1 MSIERPHFLVHA
13 LHDAGSVR
21 TGLGTPDYS
30 YHFVLESFV
39 PLLERFGHVE
49 RIRDPGREVPAR
61 IETLLATGVSPVFLS
76 FTPPHATC
84 VDLPCPVVPV
94 FAWEFSTLPEQVD
107 GPGVGADWADVL
119 RRCGAAIT
127 HSSFA
132 ADVVRAALGEAF
144 PVMVLP
150 APVFDAFNSL
160 AHRRVADARAPRA
173 LDIDA
178 LLLDSRAHEFFADG
192 LAPSAAPPT
201 GSVSAAVAPR
211 WDGEPLHIE
220 FMAGRCEALLVGF
233 YECESWGVW
242 SASPRPWVVLPRAV
256 SGRLRVSLRISA
268 FGSNEERSIRLS
280 LGGVSFG
287 LRLRAAP
294 VEQIFEA
301 WLPEPVSV
309 LAFSGVIPER
319 PSELDGARTLGIALW
334 ELRIERL
341 PEVDIVAAPALAF
354 DFSLA
359 AGVGSLEL
367 EGFHAPEEWGVWS
380 REAAVRLRLPIR
392 IEQRFTV
399 QANIRGFCGNA
410 GRSLFGRVGAVSA
423 EWIPGD
429 TFSTFL
435 LDGLMEEATDTLLI
449 EGMLPELPLGTADP
463 RELGIG
469 LESLR
474 LELHAEQVPS
484 DVSAVLQLQAPLLEG
499 CVYVAVLNPGDGRK
513 NWKDILSA
521 FCITF
526 ADEPDATL
534 VVKAVHTQVQ
544 TYVKQLHSLL
554 LQLAPFRCRVI
565 VVHGYL
571 DHADYARLIGVADY
585 VVSASRGEGQCLPLM
600 EYMSAGVPAIAPR
613 NTAMRDYHDARSGF
627 VVRSSPEPTF
637 WPHDARQCFT
647 TLRERLDWE
656 SLSSAFSESF
666 RVYRDEPALY
676 AALAA
681 GAVEAQRRYCSAD
694 SLTGPLAELL
704 ERVSRQEPLT

>member
-1 MSIERPHFLVHA
+1 MNTARPHFLVHA

-39 PLLERFGHVE
+39 PLLERFGQVE

-61 IETLLATGVSPVFLS
+61 VETLLARGVWPVFLS

-107 GPGVGADWADVL
+107 GSGVGADWAEVL

-127 HSSFA
+127 HSRFA
-132 ADVVRAALGEAF
+132 SDVVRAALGDAF
-144 PVMVLP
+144 PVAVLP

-160 AHRRVADARAPRA
+160 VNRCVVDARASRA

-178 LLLDSRAHEFFADG
+178 LVLDSRAHEFFADG
-192 LAPSAAPPT
+192 LAPCAAPPP
-201 GSVSAAVAPR
+201 GSVSAAIAPR
-211 WDGEPLHIE
+211 WDGSPLHIA
-220 FMAGRCEALLVGF
+220 FTAGRCEALLVGF

-256 SGRLRVSLRISA
+256 CGRLRVSIRLSA
-268 FGSNEERSIRLS
+268 FGTNEGRSIRLS

-287 LRLRAAP
+287 LRVCVAP
-294 VEQIFEA
+294 VEQVFEA

-319 PSELDGARTLGIALW
+319 PSELDGGRTLGIALW
-334 ELRIERL
+334 ELCIERL
-341 PEVDIVAAPALAF
+341 PEVDIAAAPALAF

-359 AGVGSLEL
+359 AAAISLDL

-392 IEQRFTV
+392 IEERFTLR
-399 QANIRGFCGNA
+399 ANIRGFAGNA
-410 GRSLFGRVGAVSA
+410 GRALCSRVGVVSG

-429 TFSTFL
+429 AFSAFL
-435 LDGLMEEATDTLLI
+435 LDGLLEESTDTLLI
-449 EGMLPELPLGTADP
+449 EGMLPEQPAGGADP

-469 LESLR
+469 LEYLR
-474 LELHAEQVPS
+474 LELHAER
-484 DVSAVLQLQAPLLEG
+484 SATDLAAAPPVNVPLLEG

-571 DHADYARLIGVADY
+571 DHADYARLISVADY
-585 VVSASRGEGQCLPLM
+585 IVSASRGEGQCLPLM

-656 SLSSAFSESF
+656 SLSSAFRESF
-666 RVYRDEPALY
+666 RVHRDESAHY

-681 GAVEAQRRYCSAD
+681 GAVEAQRRYCSTD
-694 SLTGPLAELL
+694 SLVGPLTGFL
-704 ERVSRQEPLT
+704 ERVPRQEPLR

>member
-1 MSIERPHFLVHA
+1 MSAARPYFFVHA
-13 LHDAGSVR
+13 LHDADSVR

-39 PLLERFGHVE
+39 PLLERFGEVE
-49 RIRDPGREVPAR
+49 RIRDPAR
-61 IETLLATGVSPVFLS
+61 DVSARVETLLASGLQPLFLS

-84 VDLPCPVVPV
+84 VDVPCSVVPV

-107 GPGVGADWADVL
+107 GSGVGADWADVL

-132 ADVVRAALGEAF
+132 ADVVRAALGDAF
-144 PVMVLP
+144 PVVVLP

-160 AHRRVADARAPRA
+160 ANRRVVDARALRA
-173 LDIDA
+173 LDINA
-178 LLLDSRAHEFFADG
+178 LLLDSRAHEFHADG
-192 LAPSAAPPT
+192 LVPCAVPPP

-211 WDGEPLHIE
+211 WDGEPLHIA
-220 FMAGRCEALLVGF
+220 FTAGRCEALLVGF

-242 SASPRPWVVLPRAV
+242 SSSPRPWVVLPRAV
-256 SGRLRVSLRISA
+256 CGRLRVSIRLSA
-268 FGSNEERSIRLS
+268 FGTNEGRSIRLS

-287 LRLRAAP
+287 LRLCAAP
-294 VEQIFEA
+294 VEQVFEA

-319 PSELDGARTLGIALW
+319 PSELDGGRTLGIALW
-334 ELRIERL
+334 ELCIERL
-341 PEVDIVAAPALAF
+341 PEVDIPGAPALAF
-354 DFSLA
+354 DFSLV
-359 AGVGSLEL
+359 AGVQSLEL

-380 REAAVRLRLPIR
+380 REAAVRLRLPIG
-392 IEQRFTV
+392 IEERFTL
-399 QANIRGFCGNA
+399 QASIRGFAGNA
-410 GRSLFGRVGAVSA
+410 GRTLRGRVGTVCA
-423 EWIPGD
+423 EWTPGD
-429 TFSTFL
+429 TFSTFV
-435 LDGLMEEATDTLLI
+435 LDGLLAEATDTLLI
-449 EGMLPELPLGTADP
+449 EGMLPELPVGTDDP

-474 LELHAEQVPS
+474 LELHTERARG
-484 DVSAVLQLQAPLLEG
+484 DVSAGSQLQAPLLEG

-571 DHADYARLIGVADY
+571 DHADYARLISVADY
-585 VVSASRGEGQCLPLM
+585 IVSASRGEGQCLPLM
-600 EYMSAGVPAIAPR
+600 EYMSAGVPAIAPC

-656 SLSSAFSESF
+656 SLSSAFRESF
-666 RVYRDEPALY
+666 RVHRDEPARY
-676 AALAA
+676 AELAA
-681 GAVEAQRRYCSAD
+681 GAVEAQRRYCSTD
-694 SLTGPLAELL
+694 SLAGPLAAFL
-704 ERVSRQEPLT
+704 ERVPRQEPLT

>member
-39 PLLERFGHVE
+39 PLLERFGQVE

-61 IETLLATGVSPVFLS
+61 IEALLATGVWPVFLS

-94 FAWEFSTLPEQVD
+94 FAWEFSTLPELGD
-107 GPGVGADWADVL
+107 GSGVGADWADVL

-150 APVFDAFNSL
+150 APVFDVFNALSQEP
-160 AHRRVADARAPRA
+160 HADARTSRA
-173 LDIDA
+173 LVMDA
-178 LLLDSRAHEFFADG
+178 LVLDSRAHEFLSDG
-192 LAPSAAPPT
+192 LAPCADPPP

-211 WDGEPLHIE
+211 WNGEPLHVA
-220 FMAGRCEALLVGF
+220 FTAGICEALLVGF
-233 YECESWGVW
+233 HECESWGVW
-242 SASPRPWVVLPRAV
+242 SANTRPWVVLPRAV
-256 SGRLRVSLRISA
+256 QGRLRVSLRISA
-268 FGSNEERSIRLS
+268 FGRNDGRFVRLS
-280 LGGVSFG
+280 LGDADLA
-287 LRLRAAP
+287 LRLCSAP
-294 VEQIFEA
+294 VEHVFEA
-301 WLPEPVSV
+301 WLPEPASV

-319 PSELDGARTLGIALW
+319 PDGMDTARTLGIALW
-334 ELRIERL
+334 EMRVERL
-341 PEVDIVAAPALAF
+341 PDVDLPEVPALAF
-354 DFSLA
+354 DFRFSA
-359 AGVGSLEL
+359 DAGSPNV
-367 EGFHAPEEWGVWS
+367 EGFQLPEDWGVWS
-380 REAAVRLRLPIR
+380 RDTAVNM
-392 IEQRFTV
+392 RFPV
-399 QANIRGFCGNA
+399 EIGRGFRLQASLRGFGGNA
-410 GRSLFGRVGAVSA
+410 GRVLRGSVGAAST
-423 EWIPGD
+423 EWTPGES
-429 TFSTFL
+429 FSL
-435 LDGLMEEATDTLLI
+435 HVLEGVLEDATDTLRI
-449 EGMLPELPLGTADP
+449 EGMVPEQPEGGLDP
-463 RELGIG
+463 RVLGIG

-474 LELHAEQVPS
+474 LELLAERADPDVP
-484 DVSAVLQLQAPLLEG
+484 VVRQLQAPLLEG

-571 DHADYARLIGVADY
+571 DHADYARLIDVADY

-676 AALAA
+676 AALAT

-704 ERVSRQEPLT
+704 ERVSRQELLT